1 MDAGP
6 RVLWPDDPG
15 ALGLHVDPDLF
26 RRMARAAGGLANHPL
41 GRNFWTDV
49 TGD

>member
-26 RRMARAAGGLANHPL
+26 RRMARAAGGLANL
-41 GRNFWTDV
+41 RWAATFGLM
-49 TGD
+49 